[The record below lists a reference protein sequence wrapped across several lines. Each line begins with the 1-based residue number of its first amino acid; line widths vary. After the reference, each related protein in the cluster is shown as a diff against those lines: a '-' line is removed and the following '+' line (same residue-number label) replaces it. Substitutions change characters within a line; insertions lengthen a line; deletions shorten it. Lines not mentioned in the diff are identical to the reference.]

1 MIIIFFLVFGIAV
14 LLIVILYQRF
24 MFRVDMG
31 RKLSGI
37 SEKLKEITDSDSD
50 EKIFVF
56 TDNPELMELVAQI
69 NHLLENHL
77 KVKVDYRRSRIASKK
92 MLSNIS
98 HDIKTPM
105 TVILG
110 YLEIIRLNRNRESK
124 IQGKDRDD
132 DAQTDEMLQKAEQ
145 KAKDVIELIN
155 QFFTL
160 AKLESGDMAPELTR
174 IDVSEICRKS
184 VLDFYELLTDREFQV
199 DVDLPET
206 PVYVRGNREF
216 VERILSN
223 LISNAIRYG
232 ADGKYL
238 GIFLRSSE
246 REVSINVT
254 DKGKGI
260 DASSSAHVFDR
271 LFTMEDS
278 RNREIQ
284 GNGLG
289 LTIAKE
295 LACQMGGDI
304 TLKSIPGNRTTF
316 TVKLR
321 KLTY

>member
-77 KVKVDYRRSRIASKK
+77 KVKVDYRRSRIASQK

-110 YLEIIRLNRNRESK
+110 YLEIIRLNRNGESK

-160 AKLESGDMAPELTR
+160 AKLESGDMAPELTK
-174 IDVSEICRKS
+174 IDVCEICRKS
-184 VLDFYELLTDREFQV
+184 ILDFYELLTDRAFQV
-199 DVDLPET
+199 DVELPGT
-206 PVYVRGNREF
+206 PVYVRGNRES

-223 LISNAIRYG
+223 LISNVIRYG

-238 GIFLRSSE
+238 GIFLRTSE
-246 REVSINVT
+246 REVFIDVT

-260 DASSSAHVFDR
+260 DASSAAHVFDR

-304 TLKSIPGNRTTF
+304 TLKSVPGSRTTF